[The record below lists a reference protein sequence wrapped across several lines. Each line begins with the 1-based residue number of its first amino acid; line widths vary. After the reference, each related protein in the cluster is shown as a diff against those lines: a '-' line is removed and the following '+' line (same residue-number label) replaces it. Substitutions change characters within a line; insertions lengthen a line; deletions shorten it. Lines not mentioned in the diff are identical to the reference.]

1 MADTFDP
8 YHKWLGI
15 PPAEQPPN
23 HYRLL
28 GVTLFESDPDVIA
41 NAAEQR
47 IVHVRAYQIG
57 KHSDESQRIL
67 RDISA
72 ARVCLLNV
80 DKKAEYDAQ
89 LRAAATAPTAASSVP
104 AAAELAAIPTPLPV
118 RAHHGPRKHKA
129 TWPLVLGGS
138 AAAVAV
144 VAFAIGLWSGGDKE
158 AGQTAANP
166 PAIQPTTTDASK
178 PSPEASVGD
187 KEPAGAVEA
196 NPSQAEQSATQDS
209 SASKPTDQPQPKESG
224 TVPDPLPSE
233 TPKTVSEKAPA
244 PPAVEPMP
252 AANTEPVSQPPPAPA
267 ENVPEKVPPPAPVA
281 ETPEQAEQRLKAE
294 LTQAST
300 VEERRRIGQEA
311 LMFTD
316 KAILASQAELA
327 RRLAV
332 LALRAAR
339 DSSSPRLVT
348 DATVLMSELATGIS
362 DALKDKA
369 KQRLDKH

>member
-1 MADTFDP
+1 
-8 YHKWLGI
+8 
-15 PPAEQPPN
+15 
-23 HYRLL
+23 L

-72 ARVCLLNV
+72 ARVCLLNA

-89 LRAAATAPTAASSVP
+89 LRSTAAAP
-104 AAAELAAIPTPLPV
+104 AAASPVPASAELATTPATLPV
-118 RAHHGPRKHKA
+118 RAHHGPRRHKA
-129 TWPLVLGGS
+129 TWPLVFGGS
-138 AAAVAV
+138 AVAVAAAALV
-144 VAFAIGLWSGGDKE
+144 IGLWSSGDKD

-166 PAIQPTTTDASK
+166 PAVEPSLPDASK
-178 PSPEASVGD
+178 PSPKASVSDTEPSGPVEAS
-187 KEPAGAVEA
+187 
-196 NPSQAEQSATQDS
+196 PSQAEPPAAQDLP
-209 SASKPTDQPQPKESG
+209 APKPTDTPQPNEWG
-224 TVPDPLPSE
+224 AVAEPLPSE
-233 TPKTVSEKAPA
+233 AKKTVPEKEPTP
-244 PPAVEPMP
+244 PPAEPIP
-252 AANTEPVSQPPPAPA
+252 AANPDPSAQPPPALP
-267 ENVPEKVPPPAPVA
+267 ENVPEKVSPTPPVA

-300 VEERRRIGQEA
+300 AEERRRIGQEA
-311 LMFTD
+311 LMFAD
-316 KAILASQAELA
+316 KAILDSQAELA
-327 RRLAV
+327 GRLAV

-369 KQRLDKH
+369 KQRLEKK